1 MRNLILRIL
10 HEHISEQRKFWTYDE
25 VKDIA
30 KKYDNL
36 KDFREKDNSAF
47 QWAKRNHVFSEL
59 TSHMTKQYLSKS
71 KDEIENL
78 VKNYTTVADFIKDYP
93 NEYRQAIQK
102 GWSELFNELTPSK
115 IKWTLQKVLELAK
128 KYKTMEDFRN
138 NEIKAYWTLKK
149 RPEWKEEVWKL
160 YKPQQVSW
168 TYDLAKSIADKYDNL
183 FDFIKSEPKAIAA
196 IRRLN
201 WLDLLSHM
209 NRKYTSKTGVQKPK
223 KLWTDDEIRQ
233 EAQKYDSVSD
243 FRKYSKNAMDA
254 AINHGIYDEVSAHM
268 KRVGT
273 KWTKQMVWDEA
284 LKYQTR
290 SEFMNG
296 NYAAYQAAH
305 SKGWWDDVTSHMV
318 RLGNLHNRLVYVYE
332 FPDNSVYVGLTMNK
346 QDRNL
351 RHRTKEKSA
360 VYQHIKKTNLEPIM
374 KVVSDDYIDA
384 EDARN
389 LEHCTI
395 QKYKNDGWNV
405 LNKAEAGGLGGRC
418 IKMYTK
424 EQAQQE
430 ALKYQTPTQFM
441 EKSSSIYR
449 QAKKNGWL
457 PEITQHMIK
466 KTKWTKDMIIDKMSQ
481 HKSMNDF
488 RKNDFNSWAAAYR
501 ILGNQFIKDYYTSK

>member
-1 MRNLILRIL
+1 MRELIRHII
-10 HEHISEQRKFWTYDE
+10 HEHVDEQRKPRGYWTLDKVLE
-25 VKDIA
+25 IA
-30 KKYDNL
+30 KKV
-36 KDFREKDNSAF
+36 NSME
-47 QWAKRNHVFSEL
+47 EL
-59 TSHMTKQYLSKS
+59 RRT
-71 KDEIENL
+71 
-78 VKNYTTVADFIKDYP
+78 YP
-93 NEYRQAIQK
+93 NVYD
-102 GWSELFNELTPSK
+102 
-115 IKWTLQKVLELAK
+115 TLR
-128 KYKTMEDFRN
+128 RN
-138 NEIKAYWTLKK
+138 KD
-149 RPEWKEEVWKL
+149 WKDEVWKL
-160 YKPQQVSW
+160 FKPLQITW
-168 TYDLAKSIADKYDNL
+168 TKELAKSFVDNYNDL
-183 FDFIKSEPKAIAA
+183 TEFTKDNAKVLSA
-196 IRRLN
+196 IRRN
-201 WLDLLSHM
+201 GWLDLLE
-209 NRKYTSKTGVQKPK
+209 PLK
-223 KLWTDDEIRQ
+223 KDKRAWTDDEIRQ

-243 FRKYSKNAMDA
+243 FRKYAKNAMDA
-254 AINHGIYDEVSAHM
+254 AINHGIYDEVSTHM

-501 ILGNQFIKDYYTSK
+501 ILGNQFIKDYYSSK